1 MGRNNRIM
9 VFPTEDE
16 QNKLLDMVNLPEERE
31 LRVLTHC
38 PIAKTNC
45 KWFVGRGSHW
55 VVNVWLTIVMTIAI
69 YILLMTLMTIGGI
82 PD

>member
-1 MGRNNRIM
+1 M

-55 VVNVWLTIVMTIAI
+55 VCKRMVDYRNDYCYLYIA
-69 YILLMTLMTIGGI
+69 YDSYDYWWYT
-82 PD
+82 